1 MLTTELQPD
10 ALLIGLSQLIGGGR
24 PGFTG
29 HYRVVRI
36 GTQKVIEFFDGPP
49 MGAGQFPIKILPYRQ
64 GEIATVTV
72 GAKDEAISGEFTG
85 CVMTLYREGAT
96 LKAGHVDTNKDSPQR
111 AAYAA
116 LKTGGKVTVVDEYDT
131 TGKLPAYPGVTAA
144 TRILCVAG
152 GDEVKHY
159 FVNRELHTFH
169 GQAQVPGENRTVF
182 GPKSETRYRVLHDFG
197 I

>member
-10 ALLIGLSQLIGGGR
+10 VLLFGLGPLIGSGR
-24 PGFTG
+24 PGFDG

-36 GTQKVIEFFDGPP
+36 GPQKAIEFFDGPP
-49 MGAGQFPIKILPYRQ
+49 MGAGELPIKILPYRQ

-72 GAKDEAISGEFTG
+72 GTKDEAISGEFTG
-85 CVMTLYREGAT
+85 CVMTLYRDGST

-111 AAYAA
+111 DAYAK
-116 LKTGGKVTVVDEYDT
+116 LKSGGKISVVDEYDT
-131 TGKLPAYPGVTAA
+131 TGKLGAHPQLSAA

-152 GDEVKHY
+152 GDEIKHY
-159 FVNRELHTFH
+159 FVNRETHTFH
-169 GQAQVPGENRTVF
+169 GPAQGPGENRTAF
-182 GPKSETRYRVLHDFG
+182 GPKSETRYRILNDFG